1 MPDVTPTGWR
11 RLRPFRVLRRR
22 GSVLSLCLLAFFLA
36 GTLDVVWAAPP
47 RRPAKRA
54 APQKPPSK
62 RAAKKSATAQKKGT
76 AKKPVAK
83 KAKKSTRKSTTGQ
96 KGSTS
101 RRRTVSGV
109 RGTGKASAQRARASQ
124 SRRKPISL
132 EKKADVKAR
141 LDRLRQQS
149 VRGAGTKLPVPRPGL
164 KFNKKDIRQ
173 QMAKRGW
180 TEQLV
185 RATRDNPVKVVETR
199 DIRRVKGLPGRR
211 YEPATAYYSARGG
224 YIVVNNR
231 TGEVVQ
237 VSDRTKPDWKT
248 RLFRPRS
255 DPR

>member
-1 MPDVTPTGWR
+1 MDLKKFGEQLKT
-11 RLRPFRVLRRR
+11 LRRQAQ
-22 GSVLSLCLLAFFLA
+22 LSQKEFVDALDQLAQA
-36 GTLDVVWAAPP
+36 G
-47 RRPAKRA
+47 
-54 APQKPPSK
+54 PSEDY
-62 RAAKKSATAQKKGT
+62 RVIDGPLVSI
-76 AKKPVAK
+76 
-83 KAKKSTRKSTTGQ
+83 RKFS
-96 KGSTS
+96 
-101 RRRTVSGV
+101 
-109 RGTGKASAQRARASQ
+109 
-124 SRRKPISL
+124 RKPISL